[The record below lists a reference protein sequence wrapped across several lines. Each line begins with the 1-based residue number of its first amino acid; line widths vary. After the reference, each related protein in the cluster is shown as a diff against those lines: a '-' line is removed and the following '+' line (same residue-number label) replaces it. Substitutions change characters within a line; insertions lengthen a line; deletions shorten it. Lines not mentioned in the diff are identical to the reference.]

1 MCSLQ
6 MGSTYYIIDAFINAT
21 YKSFVRVNKA
31 LSYRPFLCSISPV
44 VSFEF
49 GSLDFFFNNRILTSV
64 HEYLSALTFT
74 IATLTANYL
83 KTIRLT
89 RILRVSLY
97 FVSRILKYNTCLKWH
112 NNEFMRKLKVK
123 LWIVKSKLSIICE
136 RRLVL

>member
-49 GSLDFFFNNRILTSV
+49 GSLDFFIIEYYSTTVNVNGIRILFV
-64 HEYLSALTFT
+64 LSSIF
-74 IATLTANYL
+74 I
-83 KTIRLT
+83 
-89 RILRVSLY
+89 
-97 FVSRILKYNTCLKWH
+97 
-112 NNEFMRKLKVK
+112 KLVD
-123 LWIVKSKLSIICE
+123 VNF
-136 RRLVL
+136 